1 MSAAD
6 PYVPQNRPAIGD
18 LTNLFQF

>member
-6 PYVPQNRPAIGD
+6 PYLPENRPAIGD
-18 LTNLFQF
+18 LMELFRF